1 MNWDRDKCYWPVFLK
16 ILSSPKTAITQT
28 RSGSG
33 NHPPPGIDRIGKRA
47 VWLKKC
53 PQRNPLYS
61 GELSFMLLRHIHNMG
76 SSCTV
81 PAILSSSFILLC
93 PLSPAPPPPNRHSVG
108 YLFSLSILFME
119 TCGMLLIQWQYC
131 T

>member
-16 ILSSPKTAITQT
+16 ILTSPKTANTQT
-28 RSGSG
+28 TTGSG
-33 NHPPPGIDRIGKRA
+33 NHPPPGIDHIGNRA
-47 VWLKKC
+47 VWLQKC
-53 PQRNPLYS
+53 PQRNPLHS
-61 GELSFMLLRHIHNMG
+61 GELNLMLLRHIHNMG

-81 PAILSSSFILLC
+81 PGILCLALSFC
-93 PLSPAPPPPNRHSVG
+93 FPPFFPSPRNRHSVG